1 MPNWRRRCGDRRS
14 RCRCSGTDRVGKL
27 LRGLEALVGAFGER
41 LAHDGVHRGR
51 QLNVERRRRQRLF
64 LQDLL
69 HGRRRRSG
77 KGPLSGQKLIE
88 HDTGREQVGASV
100 HRQAHDLLG

>member
-1 MPNWRRRCGDRRS
+1 MPNWRRCSDRRR

-51 QLNVERRRRQRLF
+51 QLNV
-64 LQDLL
+64 
-69 HGRRRRSG
+69 
-77 KGPLSGQKLIE
+77 
-88 HDTGREQVGASV
+88 
-100 HRQAHDLLG
+100 